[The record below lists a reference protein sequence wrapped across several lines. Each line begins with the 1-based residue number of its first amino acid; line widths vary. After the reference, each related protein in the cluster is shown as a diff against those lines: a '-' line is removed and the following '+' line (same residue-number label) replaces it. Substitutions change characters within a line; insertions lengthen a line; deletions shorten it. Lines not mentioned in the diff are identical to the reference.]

1 MEETGTYFLSRM
13 RIWVNRTREGM
24 AVEFEMDS
32 NGLNGMSYPAPIGL
46 KKGQREVDLNKIRT
60 FGFKYH
66 KIN

>member
-1 MEETGTYFLSRM
+1 
-13 RIWVNRTREGM
+13 M

-32 NGLNGMSYPAPIGL
+32 IGLDGMSYHAPIGL